1 MADEIE
7 KEFEAQLEAL
17 EHVED
22 LRREKEELIANRAAN
37 YPQVVAISRKE
48 HESNKK
54 QLKSDLKKT
63 TAFVKK
69 IRSINTEGLQQC
81 IRDTETLNLTLYI
94 SEIVGA
100 IVETAYKATDVPSMI
115 KLCVHLHR
123 RYDEFTVPLL
133 NGLRVALFTAPGE
146 DDQGPVYR
154 YTLEYLCLRVCKY
167 LHIYKYVHINMLQL
181 IWQFA
186 NYFLKVLGNEKE
198 SKSDS

>member
-7 KEFEAQLEAL
+7 KELEAQLEAL
-17 EHVED
+17 SCIEE
-22 LRREKEELIANRAAN
+22 LKREKEEQIVGRSMNFPN
-37 YPQVVAISRKE
+37 VVMTSRKQ
-48 HESNKK
+48 HEANKK

-115 KLCVHLHR
+115 KLCIDLHR
-123 RYDEFTVPLL
+123 RYDEFTEPLL
-133 NGLRVALFTAPGE
+133 NGLRSALFTAPAE
-146 DDQGPVYR
+146 DDQG
-154 YTLEYLCLRVCKY
+154 TSSL
-167 LHIYKYVHINMLQL
+167 
-181 IWQFA
+181 
-186 NYFLKVLGNEKE
+186 
-198 SKSDS
+198 S